1 MTSEYQDPGQSSWGG
16 GGESGPPIRMALPSI
31 TPVVKRLMMI
41 NGAGFLIFF
50 FIWLASSPVAEGM
63 VRWLGLAPGLWE
75 ESFPLLPVWQVITYA
90 FLHSAMDPM
99 HLLFNML
106 LLYFFGTMLETILG
120 SNRFL
125 TLYLGA
131 AFCGALLHLLLG
143 GEAPVIGASGAVLGV
158 LVATAVLRPD
168 TTVFLFFFPVRLKWL
183 AAGIVALDAMRL
195 LIGLKS
201 GQSDMVAHYVHLGGA
216 LYGFLAARQGWV
228 RWDPIGRWRQRKAE
242 GRDQRRQVDQERL
255 DGLLEKIHSQ
265 GLGSLTQREK
275 EFLKR
280 VSRKG

>member
-1 MTSEYQDPGQSSWGG
+1 
-16 GGESGPPIRMALPSI
+16 MALPSI

-106 LLYFFGTMLETILG
+106 LLYFFGTMLEAILG

-131 AFCGALLHLLLG
+131 AFSGALLHLLLG
-143 GEAPVIGASGAVLGV
+143 GGAPVIGASGAVLGV

-168 TTVFLFFFPVRLKWL
+168 ATVFLFFFPVRLKWL
-183 AAGIVALDAMRL
+183 AAGIVVLDAMRL

-242 GRDQRRQVDQERL
+242 GRVERRQVDQERL